1 MAWPAAA
8 RFDCETDLFYLVIVS
23 SIFTPV
29 FHRFGTL
36 IALQITDGIDLID
49 RMNFYY
55 FVSRITFLI
64 V

>member
-1 MAWPAAA
+1 MAWLAAA
-8 RFDCETDLFYLVIVS
+8 GFDCETDLFYLVIVS

-36 IALQITDGIDLID
+36 IALKTTDGIDVID